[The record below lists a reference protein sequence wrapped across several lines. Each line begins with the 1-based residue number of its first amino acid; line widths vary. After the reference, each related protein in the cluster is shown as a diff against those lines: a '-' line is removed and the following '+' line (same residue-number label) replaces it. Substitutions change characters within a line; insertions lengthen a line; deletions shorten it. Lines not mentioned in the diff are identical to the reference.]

1 MINLHVIETINLI
14 IHYNQINKE
23 RVMKKLVTVLLFLS
37 IASSFAFAQMQ
48 YNFGRATAAYEGN
61 TAGSQFTWT
70 GTADDGYSAPVLIG
84 FPFTYA
90 GVARDTFQVSTNG
103 FFRFGSGLANSTFSN
118 ALNGTLR
125 SILAPL
131 WDDLKASDSSKV
143 TYQVTGDAPNRILTV
158 EWKLMHFPYNNVDPN
173 SNFMVKLYETTNII
187 EYVYGGFVVPT
198 STTIPTASIG
208 MSNST
213 TILTASQA
221 TGQFFSI
228 NIGGIAGAR
237 VFHQSMGQEFN
248 GVAAFPD
255 SGTVF
260 TFTPTTPNP
269 LSGNYTVGSGGN
281 FATLS
286 AAAMF
291 LNRNGV
297 SGPVTLTVNSGTYD
311 DIFHLIDVAG
321 TSSTNTIKL
330 VGSGTVVLSP
340 LNGSYSTTSPGAA
353 SGDAIIRL
361 EGAQYVTI
369 EGLQLVDNLNNLTTR
384 TKFNMGVLMR
394 NAVYPVS
401 GVATFIGAKYNTIK
415 NVSIDLNAMNGQPN
429 AGAIGIRLGTLGT
442 NATDTLGANS
452 YNTIQ
457 NCIIEDFWRAAV
469 QMYGFQGVTNP
480 DRGNRII
487 GTDGNF
493 CEFRNVNVN
502 AGAAADIRTIE
513 MNAQFNPL
521 IENVKISN
529 IKASVMVTN
538 SVYGIRL
545 NPANS
550 ATDHVSGNVVIRNVS
565 IEGIWSDGTTPTTSL
580 AVGMDIQQLGLNS
593 TLLID
598 KCSIKDIYSNGS
610 TTGRAFGLQ
619 MNNGFATGANVTR
632 IQNCYIYDLR
642 APRSTASGTATGPAL
657 HGMNLQATAGPVT
670 YEVYYNTVLLDGN
683 TAPTLAAT
691 HSTNLFW
698 GNFGNGVLDL
708 RNNILVNMTQSG
720 TGRNSV
726 LFASSGTNF
735 LKLAATTNNNLLYAD
750 TAQVLDVIAYNAAL
764 DYVTLADYKAYVTP
778 RDTFAVT
785 EKVPF
790 QSYAAPVNPRINTG
804 MPTQANAGALPIAGV
819 TTDFYGNFRNAN
831 TPDIGAEEFT
841 NEVNA
846 PSNLA
851 ATSNNPFY
859 VQLTWTDNSGNEEG
873 FYLERKDGDSTSV
886 NAYSV
891 IKTLIAGAT
900 SVRDSSIQG
909 STSYTY
915 RIKAFNGQISS
926 AYSNQ
931 AQVVTIVP
939 VELTSFT
946 VTADKNNVNLAWSTA
961 TETNSN
967 QFIVE
972 RKTAGSEW
980 TEAGTVKAAGTSTT
994 TKTYS
999 FSEKNLTAGKYSYRL
1014 KQVDF
1019 DGSTQTFDA
1028 VEVEVGIPTAFDL
1041 SQNYPNPFN
1050 PTTRI
1055 NFAIPTAAN
1064 VTLEVF
1070 DISGQKIATLVSGFM
1085 NAGYHFVDMDAVKYG
1100 MSSGTYIYKIQA
1112 DKFSSVKKMILV
1124 K

>member
-1 MINLHVIETINLI
+1 M
-14 IHYNQINKE
+14 KE
-23 RVMKKLVTVLLFLS
+23 RVMKKLVTLFLFFAVVGS
-37 IASSFAFAQMQ
+37 VSFAQIKYAFSTD
-48 YNFGRATAAYEGN
+48 ATTFTPVVGGN
-61 TAGSQFTWT
+61 QFTWT
-70 GTADDGYSAPVLIG
+70 MGATQGDEGYTAPVLIG
-84 FPFTYA
+84 FPFTYN
-90 GVARDTFQVSTNG
+90 GESQDTFQVTTNG
-103 FFRFGSGLANSTFSN
+103 ILRFGNNLTSASSTN
-118 ALNGTLR
+118 ALNGTTR
-125 SILAPL
+125 KVVAPF
-131 WDDLKASDSSKV
+131 WDDMSAADSSQI
-143 TYQVTGDAPNRILTV
+143 TYLVTGSAPNRVLTV
-158 EWKLMHFPYNNVDPN
+158 EWRQMRAPYNNTVPN
-173 SNFMVKLYETTNII
+173 AEFQVKLYETTNLI
-187 EYVYGGFVVPT
+187 EFVYGN
-198 STTIPTASIG
+198 STIPDAGKNTSASIG
-208 MSNST
+208 LSNSL
-213 TILTASQA
+213 TILTANQA
-221 TGQFFSI
+221 TGQFLSV
-228 NIGGIAGAR
+228 NPAGVVGAR
-237 VFHQSMGQEFN
+237 SWHQTMGSEFN
-248 GVAAFPD
+248 FIQIIPENGIRLR
-255 SGTVF
+255 
-260 TFTPTTPNP
+260 FTPTTPAP
-269 LSGNYTVGSGGN
+269 LSGNYTVGAGGN

-286 AAAMF
+286 DAAMA

-297 SGPVTLTVNSGTYD
+297 SGQVTMNVVSGTYD
-311 DIFHLIDVAG
+311 DVFHLINVAG

-330 VGSGTVVLSP
+330 TTAGTVVLSP
-340 LNGSYSTTSPGAA
+340 RNGSYSTTAPGAA
-353 SGDAIIRL
+353 SGDAFVRL
-361 EGAQYVTI
+361 EGSQYVTI
-369 EGLQLVDNLNNLTTR
+369 ENIQMIDNLDNLTTR

-394 NAVYPVS
+394 NAVYPVA
-401 GVATFIGAKYNTIK
+401 GVASFVGAKYNTI
-415 NVSIDLNAMNGQPN
+415 NNCLIDLNAMSGQPN
-429 AGAIGIRLGTLGT
+429 AGAVGIRFGTQGT
-442 NATDTLGANS
+442 NTTDTLGANS

-457 NCIIEDFWRAAV
+457 NTIIEDFWRAAV
-469 QMYGFQGVTNP
+469 QMYGFAGVTNP

-487 GTDGNF
+487 GVNGGF
-493 CEFRNVNVN
+493 CEFRNVNIN
-502 AGAAADIRTIE
+502 SGAAADIRTIE
-513 MNAQFNPL
+513 MNAEFNPT
-521 IENVKISN
+521 IENVKIYN

-538 SVYGIRL
+538 GVYGIRL

-550 ATDHVSGNVVIRNVS
+550 ATDHISGNIVIRNVS

-598 KCSIKDIYSNGS
+598 KCLVRDIYSNGS

-619 MNNGFATGANVTR
+619 LNNGFATGANVTT
-632 IQNCYIYDLR
+632 IQNSYIYDLR
-642 APRSTASGTATGPAL
+642 APRSTASGTATGPAI
-657 HGMNLQATAGPVT
+657 HGMNLQATAGAVT
-670 YEVYYNTVLLDGN
+670 YNVYYNTVFLDGN
-683 TAPTLAAT
+683 TAPTLAAM

-698 GNFGNGVLDL
+698 GNFGTGVLDL
-708 RNNILVNMTQSG
+708 RNNVLVNMTQGG
-720 TGRNSV
+720 TGRTSV
-726 LFASSGTNF
+726 LFASSGANF

-750 TAQVLDVIAYNAAL
+750 TAQTLDVIAYNAAT
-764 DYVTLADYKAYVTP
+764 DYVTLADYKAAVAP

-785 EKVPF
+785 ELVPF
-790 QSYAAPVNPRINTG
+790 VSYAAPVNPRINTG
-804 MPTQANAGALPIAGV
+804 MPTQANAGALPIAGI
-819 TTDFYGNFRNAN
+819 TTDYFGNFRNAN

-859 VQLTWTDNSGNEEG
+859 VQLSWTDNSGNEQG
-873 FYLERKDGDSTSV
+873 FYLERKDGDSSSV
-886 NAYSV
+886 NSYSV

-915 RIKAFNGQISS
+915 RIRAFNGQINS

-946 VTADKNNVNLAWSTA
+946 VTTDKNNVNLAWSTA

-972 RKTAGSEW
+972 RKISGGEW
-980 TEAGTVKAAGTSTT
+980 TETGTVKAAGTSTT

-999 FSEKNLTAGKYSYRL
+999 FSEKNLAAGKYSYRL
-1014 KQVDF
+1014 RQIDF

-1028 VEVEVGIPTAFDL
+1028 VEVEVGVPTAFDL

-1050 PTTRI
+1050 PSTRI

-1070 DISGQKIATLVSGFM
+1070 DISGQKIATLVSGFL
-1085 NAGYHFVDMDAVKYG
+1085 NAGYHFVDMDAAKYK

>member
-1 MINLHVIETINLI
+1 
-14 IHYNQINKE
+14 
-23 RVMKKLVTVLLFLS
+23 MKKLVTFLLFLAM
-37 IASSFAFAQMQ
+37 ASNFAFAQMQ
-48 YNFGRATAAYEGN
+48 YNLTTASAAYADNSG
-61 TAGSQFTWT
+61 GSLFTWT
-70 GTADDGYSAPVLIG
+70 GTPDEGYSAPVLIG

-103 FFRFGSGLANSTFSN
+103 FLRFGPGLVSATTTN

-131 WDDLKASDSSKV
+131 WDDLKASDTAKI
-143 TYQVTGDAPNRILTV
+143 TYLVTGIAPSRVLTI
-158 EWKLMHFPYNNVDPN
+158 EWKLIHYPFNNVDPN
-173 SNFMVKLYETTNII
+173 ANFMVKLYETTNVI

-198 STTIPTASIG
+198 SATVPTASIG
-208 MSNST
+208 MSNSLP
-213 TILTASQA
+213 ILSANQA
-221 TGQFFSI
+221 TGQFLSI

-237 VFHQSMGQEFN
+237 AYHQSMGEEFN
-248 GVAAFPD
+248 GIPTIPD
-255 SGTVF
+255 SGTVLR
-260 TFTPTTPNP
+260 FTPTTPVP
-269 LSGNYTVGSGGN
+269 MSGNYTVGGGGAS

-286 AAAMF
+286 AAAMA

-297 SGPVTLTVNSGTYD
+297 SGQVTMTVNSGTYD
-311 DIFHLIDVAG
+311 DIFHLINVAG
-321 TSSTNTIKL
+321 TSSNNTIKL
-330 VGSGTVVLSP
+330 TAGSGTVVLSP
-340 LNGSYSTTSPGAA
+340 LNGSYSTISPGAA
-353 SGDAIIRL
+353 SGDAFIRL

-369 EGLQLVDNLNNLTTR
+369 EGLQLIDNLNNLTTR

-401 GVATFIGAKYNTIK
+401 GVPVFIGAKYNTIK
-415 NVSIDLNAMNGQPN
+415 NVFIDLNAMNGQPN
-429 AGAIGIRLGTLGT
+429 AGAVGIRLGTQGT
-442 NATDTLGANS
+442 NTADTLGANS

-469 QMYGFQGVTNP
+469 QMYGFAGVTNP

-513 MNAQFNPL
+513 MNAENNPL
-521 IENVKISN
+521 IENVKIYN

-550 ATDHVSGNVVIRNVS
+550 ATDHISGNVVIRNVS

-580 AVGMDIQQLGLNS
+580 AVGMDIQQMGLNS

-619 MNNGFATGANVTR
+619 LNNGFATGANVTR
-632 IQNCYIYDLR
+632 IQNSYIYDLR
-642 APRSTASGTATGPAL
+642 APRSTASGISTGPAL

-683 TAPTLAAT
+683 TAPAGAAL

-698 GNFGNGVLDL
+698 GNFGSGVLDL

-726 LFASSGTNF
+726 LFASTGTNF

-750 TAQVLDVIAYNAAL
+750 TAQVLDVIAYNAAT
-764 DYVTLADYKAYVTP
+764 DYVTLADYKNYVTP

-804 MPTQANAGALPIAGV
+804 MPTQANAGALPIAGL
-819 TTDFYGNFRNAN
+819 TTDYYGNFRNAN

-873 FYLERKDGDSTSV
+873 FYLERKNGDSTSV

-972 RKTAGSEW
+972 RKVTGGEW

-1014 KQVDF
+1014 RQVDF

-1055 NFAIPTAAN
+1055 NFAIPAPSN